1 MEHPASVGK
10 RKKKAASRKNVGQ
23 APESKYPEGMTRR
36 QYRNA
41 VAMFCL
47 AIVMYFVVNIQ
58 RVAVPGQIFD
68 ALQAELGLSASAVS
82 AMGTAFMY
90 VYAATQLA
98 VGLLVDKYGGM
109 RVLATGSI
117 LMAIG
122 AILFPLADNYWL
134 LVAGRVL
141 VGLGCGATFLS
152 VVKEMDRLFPQRFAL
167 VMGIA
172 ILIGYI
178 GATLG
183 TMPLAKAS
191 QTWGWRPCMMAVGV
205 LGAVALLAIG
215 ALWRFTTRPKV
226 TAMPLTLTP
235 FKIGFA
241 NRYGLIQ
248 LFSYTINY
256 GIYFAILTVFGKKF
270 LEDAGHLSSNVAS
283 LTSATMMLLPAI
295 ANQVVGI
302 LTTCAGNRRRPF
314 FRLLNLF
321 PLISTL
327 LILFCLLGHFNGFG
341 YGLIV
346 AFILISLVGG
356 FTPVTSSLSRETN
369 PPEYT
374 GTAVGIIN
382 FGAYIMTAIGGTIS
396 GLVLDWYGGTP
407 MPNGAISYPDKAYIT
422 IFAFFALISL
432 GTFIISLKM
441 PETYG
446 KNIYKN

>member
-1 MEHPASVGK
+1 MEHPATVK
-10 RKKKAASRKNVGQ
+10 QTKKKGGARKGAGASLS
-23 APESKYPEGMTRR
+23 SKYPEGMNRS
-36 QYRNA
+36 QYRHA

-47 AIVMYFVVNIQ
+47 AVVMYFVVNIQ

-68 ALQAELGLSASAVS
+68 ALQSELGLSASAVS

-98 VGLLVDKYGGM
+98 VGVLVDKYGGM

-122 AILFPLADNYWL
+122 AILFPMADNYWL

-152 VVKEMDRLFPQRFAL
+152 LVKEMDRLFPNRFAL

-172 ILIGYI
+172 IFIGYM
-178 GATLG
+178 GATIG

-191 QTWGWRPCMMAVGV
+191 HAWGWRPCMMSVAI
-205 LGAVALLAIG
+205 LGTVTLIAIG
-215 ALWRFTTRPKV
+215 ALWRFTPRPKV
-226 TAMPLTLTP
+226 TAVPLSLQP
-235 FKIGFA
+235 FKVGFS
-241 NRYGLIQ
+241 NRYTLIQ

-270 LEDAGHLSSNVAS
+270 LEDAGGLSSNVAS
-283 LTSATMMLLPAI
+283 MTCALMMLLPAI
-295 ANQVVGI
+295 LSQVVGI
-302 LTTCAGNRRRPF
+302 LTTCVGNRRRPF
-314 FRLLNLF
+314 FILLNLF
-321 PLISTL
+321 PLVSTL
-327 LILFCLLGHFNGFG
+327 LILLCMLMRFKGFG
-341 YGLIV
+341 YGMLTGCI
-346 AFILISLVGG
+346 IISLLAA

-396 GLVLDWYGGTP
+396 GLILDWFGGTP
-407 MPNGAISYPDKAYIT
+407 MPNGALRYPDRAYIT
-422 IFAFFALISL
+422 IFALFALVSL
-432 GTFIISLKM
+432 GTFLVSLKM

-446 KNIYKN
+446 KNIYKK